1 MLHVQIAM
9 LKKVQVAI
17 YKPKNQCQKQTKIPA
32 IHRTQTLHKFCSQ
45 ISWLTPLL
53 GWGASLMF
61 LGNYFEEVEI
71 KDQKC
76 YNTY

>member
-45 ISWLTPLL
+45 IS
-53 GWGASLMF
+53 
-61 LGNYFEEVEI
+61 
-71 KDQKC
+71 
-76 YNTY
+76 